1 MANNINALL
10 FLLVVL
16 LLSLYDIT
24 GQGLNDVSIDE
35 MTTPVE
41 VTPEELKSH
50 LKENLDRVNSDS
62 GVKKASA
69 NLNIYLALESK
80 SYDDNKVP
88 GEIILKDGEEVAK
101 YAANKRKNNNNQDV
115 KRLVIPKSEG
125 VEKIY
130 VRSTD
135 KKVLQNLG
143 LFKASCLEKK
153 VCRAYVGYGS
163 T

>member
-1 MANNINALL
+1 MANKINALL

-41 VTPEELKSH
+41 VTPDELKSH

-88 GEIILKDGEEVAK
+88 GEIILKE
-101 YAANKRKNNNNQDV
+101 Y
-115 KRLVIPKSEG
+115 
-125 VEKIY
+125 Y
-130 VRSTD
+130 T
-135 KKVLQNLG
+135 NL
-143 LFKASCLEKK
+143 LKQ
-153 VCRAYVGYGS
+153 
-163 T
+163 